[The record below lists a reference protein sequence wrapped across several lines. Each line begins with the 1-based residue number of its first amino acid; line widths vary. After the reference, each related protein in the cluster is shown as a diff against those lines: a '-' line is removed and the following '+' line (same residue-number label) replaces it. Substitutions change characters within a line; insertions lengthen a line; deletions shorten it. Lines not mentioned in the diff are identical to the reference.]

1 MDSDLIL
8 EPIKGHLAS
17 VEKVLT
23 KQITSKIN
31 LSENI
36 VKHLNLKPGKRF
48 RPSIVLLSALS
59 INPKITSR
67 YVHIYKDIIAAAA
80 SVELLHNASLIH
92 DDIVDQARLRRG
104 VKPANKIW
112 GDHATV
118 LAGDYLLA
126 KALFLIN
133 QCGNANVMSS
143 VTTAASELANGQ
155 ILDIMISK
163 REVDFNEKI
172 YFQMVN
178 LKTASLISSSSEIG
192 ALLANGTRRQIS
204 LLKTYGVNLGISYQL
219 IDDVLDFIGNS
230 KKMGKNAMEDI
241 KEGKVTLP
249 VLISLKRSPGRQSQR
264 ARKILIEK
272 KINQKNLDFLYNFVM
287 NSKAIEETTKIANNY
302 SLKAISAIGPLGD
315 SKFKDSLI
323 NLAKQ
328 NLTRVF

>member
-67 YVHIYKDIIAAAA
+67 YVNIYKDIIAAAA

-272 KINQKNLDFLYNFVM
+272 KINQKNLNFLYNFVM

-302 SLKAISAIGPLGD
+302 SLKAISAIGPLED

>member
-48 RPSIVLLSALS
+48 RPSIVILSALS

-67 YVHIYKDIIAAAA
+67 YVNIYKDIIAAAA

-272 KINQKNLDFLYNFVM
+272 KINQKNLNFLYNFVM

-302 SLKAISAIGPLGD
+302 SLKAISAIGPLED

>member
-104 VKPANKIW
+104 AKPA
-112 GDHATV
+112 V

-163 REVDFNEKI
+163 REVDFDEKI
-172 YFQMVN
+172 YFQMIN

-192 ALLANGTRRQIS
+192 ALLANGTKRQIS
-204 LLKTYGVNLGISYQL
+204 LLKNYGVNLGISYQL

-249 VLISLKRSPGRQSQR
+249 VIISLKRSRGLQSQR

-272 KINQKNLDFLYNFVM
+272 KINQTNLNFLYNFVID
-287 NSKAIEETTKIANNY
+287 SKAIEETTKIANNY
-302 SLKAISAIGPLGD
+302 SLKAISAIGPLGN

-323 NLAKQ
+323 NLATQ